1 MAQPATAHPFLHG
14 EFAPVREE
22 TTAFDLRVTGEI
34 PPELCGR
41 FLRNGPNPIAAV
53 NEATHHW
60 FLGNGM
66 VHGIRLREGR
76 AEWYRNRYVRTPDVT
91 DVLGEPRCPN
101 PWPPGHGVFSANTHV
116 MVHAGRTLALVE
128 GGSPPVELSFDLD
141 TVSVADFGGT
151 LPGPFSAHPKRDPL
165 TGELHAMG
173 YFWGWGNRVQYLVV
187 GTDGRVRRT
196 VDIPLPG
203 APMIHDMA
211 ITERYALV
219 FDQPCLL
226 NHAAAVAGA
235 PLPYRWDP
243 DYTPRIGLLPRE
255 GGAED
260 IVWIE
265 TASCYVFHPMNA
277 FDDADGCVQV
287 DVVRHPRMFATE
299 QRGPMEG
306 RPVLERWTL
315 DPARRGFR
323 ATRMDE
329 RPVEFPRIDERL
341 TGLPYRYG
349 YASMPGRGF
358 AQRAIVRYDMQSGA
372 SELRDEGEGKGFGE
386 PVFVPR
392 HASAAED
399 DGWVMALRLDRAAD
413 RSDLVILDAAD
424 IAGEPV
430 ATVHLPVRVPAGFH
444 GSWCAD
450 G

>member
-1 MAQPATAHPFLHG
+1 
-14 EFAPVREE
+14 
-22 TTAFDLRVTGEI
+22 
-34 PPELCGR
+34 
-41 FLRNGPNPIAAV
+41 
-53 NEATHHW
+53 
-60 FLGNGM
+60 
-66 VHGIRLREGR
+66 
-76 AEWYRNRYVRTPDVT
+76 
-91 DVLGEPRCPN
+91 
-101 PWPPGHGVFSANTHV
+101 
-116 MVHAGRTLALVE
+116 
-128 GGSPPVELSFDLD
+128 
-141 TVSVADFGGT
+141 
-151 LPGPFSAHPKRDPL
+151 
-165 TGELHAMG
+165 MG

-399 DGWVMALRLDRAAD
+399 EGWVMALRLERAAD

-424 IAGEPV
+424 IGGEPV